1 MSAFEHPSFDEHEFV
16 LFATDPETQL
26 RAMIAVHS
34 TARGAAVGGCRLWT
48 YPDSSAALDDVLR
61 LSKGMSYKNAMADL
75 PMGGGKSVIMRP
87 EGDWNRDALFQAFGR
102 AIEALNGQY
111 ITAEDV
117 GVGTDDM
124 LNIRKETKHVVGLPV
139 GESEAASG
147 DPSPLTA
154 LGVFK
159 GLQVC
164 VQRRLGRGDLDGI
177 TVAVQGVGHVG
188 EYLCGH
194 LHEAGAKLIV
204 TDVNEESLERVS
216 SKYGATAVSTDEIY
230 DQDVDVY
237 APCALGAVVNPNTI
251 DRLKAAVIA
260 GAANNV
266 LATPA
271 MGEALRRRNILYAP
285 DYVINAG
292 GIINVAGEVK
302 GEYDRDWVLGK
313 IDKLAETVA
322 EVIDRAEREE
332 RPTNVVADEMAREII
347 AAAKAKKNG

>member
-16 LFATDPETQL
+16 LFATDPETKL

-34 TARGAAVGGCRLWT
+34 TARGSAVGGCRLWT
-48 YPDSSAALDDVLR
+48 YPDSSAALADVLR
-61 LSKGMSYKNAMADL
+61 LSNGMSYKNAMADL

-87 EGDWNRDALFQAFGR
+87 DGEWDRDALFQAFGR

-124 LNIRKETKHVVGLPV
+124 LNIRKETQHVVGLPV
-139 GESEAASG
+139 GESAAASG

-164 VQRRLGRGDLDGI
+164 VQRRLDRTDLDGV

-216 SKYGATAVSTDEIY
+216 SKYGATVVSTEEIY
-230 DQDVDVY
+230 DQDIDVY

-251 DRLKAAVIA
+251 DRIKAPVIA

-313 IDKLAETVA
+313 IDKLADTVA
-322 EVIDRAEREE
+322 EVIDRAEREA

-347 AAAKAKKNG
+347 AAAKDKKKQ